1 MKGIGE
7 RNNMEEW
14 KEYKIYEIAD
24 VQTGPFGSQLHNE
37 DYVSEGTPIVTVEHL
52 GSRKFTIQNLPKVSE
67 KDRLRLSKYTM
78 SIGDI
83 IFSRV
88 GSVDRCSY
96 VDLESNGWM
105 FSGRCLRIHVL
116 NQDEVNTLFLYYYFC
131 IQEIKQHLRNI
142 AVGATMPSLNTKLL
156 NNINIRIPSKKC
168 QDTIAKILGSIDD
181 KIELNNRINTNLEEQ
196 AQALFRRWFVDFEFP
211 NDEGLPYKSNGGKF
225 VESEHGAIPEGWISG
240 KFTDII
246 NIQGGGTPQTKN
258 SKFWN
263 GYIPFFTPKDVPNVC
278 FTLFTE
284 KQITEEG
291 LKNCN
296 SKFYPKYTVFI
307 TARGTVGKVV
317 IAGQNMAMNQS
328 CYALVGKDDNIQY
341 FVYYYTKEL
350 IYLLRNKA
358 SGAVF
363 DAITTRD
370 FDSDNVVIP
379 PKGIIKKFQ
388 NNIEPLMALI
398 LNNCKE
404 NQGLVQLRD
413 TILPRL
419 MNNQIKI

>member
-1 MKGIGE
+1 MSNWQQIRLGDVCSFQNGLAFKSNEFDTNGDYYVIKIKELKNGYVKLFNE
-7 RNNMEEW
+7 SSKVFKNGKNNIYSIKYNDVLIALTGDPVNKPNPCSW
-14 KEYKIYEIAD
+14 VGRVAVNKNKE
-24 VQTGPFGSQLHNE
+24 QL
-37 DYVSEGTPIVTVEHL
+37 Y
-52 GSRKFTIQNLPKVSE
+52 
-67 KDRLRLSKYTM
+67 
-78 SIGDI
+78 
-83 IFSRV
+83 
-88 GSVDRCSY
+88 
-96 VDLESNGWM
+96 
-105 FSGRCLRIHVL
+105 L
-116 NQDEVNTLFLYYYFC
+116 NQRVAKFCPNDNFLDLKFIYYYFRVYDNFYDLA
-131 IQEIKQHLRNI
+131 QKATGSASQANI
-142 AVGATMPSLNTKLL
+142 STKTIEDTVIFVPSLNKQKQ
-156 NNINIRIPSKKC
+156 IV
-168 QDTIAKILGSIDD
+168 KILSSLDD
-181 KIELNNRINTNLEEQ
+181 KIELNNRINANLEEQ

-211 NDEGLPYKSNGGKF
+211 NEQGLPYKSNDGAF
-225 VESEHGAIPEGWISG
+225 VESELGRIPKGWISG
-240 KFTDII
+240 KFTDIA

-258 SKFWN
+258 KKFWN
-263 GYIPFFTPKDVPNVC
+263 GNIPFFTPKDVPNVC

-296 SKFYPKYTVFI
+296 SKFYPKYTIFI

-379 PKGIIKKFQ
+379 PKGIIIKFQ
-388 NNIEPLMALI
+388 NNIKPLMALI

-404 NQGLVQLRD
+404 NQGLIQLRD